1 MGPSIGVGWPP
12 LLARVPSHVVAM
24 PYLDCSGLSRPH
36 AQLVFLVD
44 LSPPHAMQE
53 ILGWILDS
61 SRFELASKPL
71 FGRSLLCA
79 LVSLAIGL
87 HLGAFFW
94 IGLMDG
100 QWFLSS
106 LGISIGVLLV
116 VAFIHLVG
124 SFEYCFV
131 GIRFGSFP
139 WYTLAPVAMHV
150 YSCPSWDIG
159 SV

>member
-1 MGPSIGVGWPP
+1 
-12 LLARVPSHVVAM
+12 M

-106 LGISIGVLLV
+106 LGIGILSTPRCRLHV
-116 VAFIHLVG
+116 LVG
-124 SFEYCFV
+124 SFECSFYRYWSTPRCRLHATGWFIRVLFRGGTFWQLSLVHV
-131 GIRFGSFP
+131 GASGYA
-139 WYTLAPVAMHV
+139 WYHTRP
-150 YSCPSWDIG
+150 PG
-159 SV
+159 